1 MKCWSALGFPVALLY
16 SAAMEAWI
24 LFTLLAV
31 AMQSVR
37 TAAQK
42 QIAQSISAASTTLV
56 RYLFGLPF
64 ALGYYFSLS
73 HFYQGEEFV
82 GNTVFYK
89 ASTLA
94 AIAQIFATV
103 FLIKALTLRNFAV
116 GTALV
121 KTEALLTAVLGAVF
135 FSTALSSIAY
145 LSVFLGVVGVLI
157 ASNWKVSWQDLVDN
171 ESIKYGVGAGL
182 GFALA
187 SLWIREASLSLGVP
201 RLLSAST
208 VLLYMVAIQ
217 TVLCLLFVAIRER
230 NQLALVLSRW
240 RSCVFIGFTSLAGS
254 VGWFTAMSLQDAAV
268 VKTLGQTEFAVTL
281 LITYFYFGEKITA
294 KEYVGIML
302 VALSVILLLV
312 AA

>member
-1 MKCWSALGFPVALLY
+1 
-16 SAAMEAWI
+16 MEAWI

-73 HFYQGEEFV
+73 HFYQGEKFV

-121 KTEALLTAVLGAVF
+121 KTEALLTAIFGAVF

-145 LSVFLGVVGVLI
+145 LSVFLGVAGVLI
-157 ASNWKVSWQDLVDN
+157 ASNWKVSWQDLVEN

-187 SLWIREASLSLGVP
+187 SLWIREASLSLEVP

-230 NQLALVLSRW
+230 NQLALILSRW
-240 RSCVFIGFTSLAGS
+240 KSCVFIGFTSLAGS
-254 VGWFTAMSLQDAAV
+254 AGWFTAMSLQDAAV

>member
-1 MKCWSALGFPVALLY
+1 LGFPVALLY

-31 AMQSVR
+31 VMQSVR

-42 QIAQSISAASTTLV
+42 QIAQSISAASATLV

-64 ALGYYFSLS
+64 ALGYYYSLS
-73 HFYQGEEFV
+73 YFYQGEEFAS
-82 GNTVFYK
+82 NTVFYK
-89 ASTLA
+89 SSTLA

-103 FLIKALTLRNFAV
+103 FLIKALTLRNFSV
-116 GTALV
+116 GTALA

-135 FSTALSSIAY
+135 FSAALSSIAY

-157 ASNWKVSWQDLVDN
+157 ASNWKVSWRDLVEN

-187 SLWIREASLSLGVP
+187 SLWIREASLSLDVP
-201 RLLSAST
+201 RMLSAST

-217 TVLCLLFVAIRER
+217 TVLCLLYVALWER
-230 NQLALVLSRW
+230 NQLSLVLFRW
-240 RSCVFIGFTSLAGS
+240 KSCFFIGFTSLAGS

-312 AA
+312 AP

>member
-1 MKCWSALGFPVALLY
+1 
-16 SAAMEAWI
+16 MEAWI

-73 HFYQGEEFV
+73 HFYQGEKFV

-121 KTEALLTAVLGAVF
+121 KTEALLTAVFGAVF

-157 ASNWKVSWQDLVDN
+157 ASNWKVSWQDLVEN

-187 SLWIREASLSLGVP
+187 SLWIREASLSLEVP

-230 NQLALVLSRW
+230 NQLALILSRW
-240 RSCVFIGFTSLAGS
+240 KSCVFIGFTSLAGS
-254 VGWFTAMSLQDAAV
+254 AGWFTAMSLQDAAV